1 VEVGTKELELTP
13 QSHYTLVITMNFD
26 EELESVKVIH
36 WAVVTY
42 KHSLIMRD
50 TDIKLFQKIFSF

>member
-1 VEVGTKELELTP
+1 MEVGTKELELTP

-50 TDIKLFQKIFSF
+50 TDIKLF